1 MPVKLRQQTLKDNF
15 MSIELIDD
23 FMSDDDVDMDVVQYE
38 CWYWSVIDSMAD
50 LIINSGR
57 DKVMSHVAEAVLTKI
72 GNGYVLPV
80 DDPLL

>member
-1 MPVKLRQQTLKDNF
+1 

-23 FMSDDDVDMDVVQYE
+23 NELDVVEYE

-72 GNGYVLPV
+72 SNGHVSPL
-80 DDPLL
+80 DDPLDVSLP

>member
-1 MPVKLRQQTLKDNF
+1 
-15 MSIELIDD
+15 MSIERMFDKDD
-23 FMSDDDVDMDVVQYE
+23 LDVVQYE

-72 GNGYVLPV
+72 SSGYVSPV
-80 DDPLL
+80 DVSLEDPLP